1 MSKSTKSAKEL
12 GVQLVEPAP
21 DEVRFILDAWA
32 RSYRDSPWSGTITND
47 KYAEISRWTITS
59 LVARGAKVL
68 VAIPE
73 LGPRR
78 VVGFVCYEKPDVL
91 HYVYVK
97 KNFRGNGVARLLVD
111 AAKYAMGTETPGRFT
126 HRTRASQW
134 LLDDGWRFDPVS
146 ARTKEMT

>member
-1 MSKSTKSAKEL
+1 MSDTSNSAKDL
-12 GVQLVEPAP
+12 GLMLVQPEP

-47 KYAEISRWTITS
+47 KYAEISRWTITA
-59 LVARGAKVL
+59 LVARGAQVL

-73 LGPRR
+73 VGPRR

-97 KNFRGNGVARLLVD
+97 QSFRGRGVARLLVD
-111 AAKYAMGTETPGRFT
+111 AAKFGLGTKTPGRFT
-126 HRTRASQW
+126 HRTRASGW
-134 LLDDGWRFDPVS
+134 LLEDGWRFDPVS
-146 ARTKEMT
+146 ARTKDMT